1 MEIKKAAVAGTLE
14 SSDCQIVIRPN
25 PGRGLELELDSS
37 VKLIFG
43 DSILE
48 TAREVLSEFEV
59 SEAAVEICDK
69 GALDCVIR
77 ARMECV
83 ICRGGNAPYDWS
95 GKAAHGETGAMEQGM
110 AQQSVTPQS
119 TVREVQNG

>member
-48 TAREVLSEFEV
+48 TAREVLSEFGV

-69 GALDCVIR
+69 GALDCVLR
-77 ARMECV
+77 ARMQCA
-83 ICRGGNAPYDWS
+83 ICRGGDVPYNWS
-95 GKAAHGETGAMEQGM
+95 GEAAK
-110 AQQSVTPQS
+110 
-119 TVREVQNG
+119 REVQNG